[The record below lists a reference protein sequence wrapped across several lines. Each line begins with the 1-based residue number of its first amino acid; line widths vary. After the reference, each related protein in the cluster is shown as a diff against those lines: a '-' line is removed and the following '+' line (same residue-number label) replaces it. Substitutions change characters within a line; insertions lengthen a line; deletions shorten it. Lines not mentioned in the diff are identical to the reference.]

1 MGLRERLFGSSSS
14 ESDSGVIDTSG
25 SSTRTESGTEVI
37 IDEDARR
44 NPTRRQRLA
53 NADRSDV
60 RAAASS
66 ARSGLAQDIRKAERA
81 ARRKARAAATRAKNV
96 DTSKAV
102 ETLAGDPAATPQP
115 RGMADEDPRAAVDR
129 AGRAAEMS
137 APVDA
142 TLTPLGGGLANLQF
156 FAGGQP
162 AGEDGLEEFVTGR
175 PRDAPQMGPSLVD
188 LAVGVGAPA
197 SGSGSRPQQSGNESD
212 DPLEVD
218 DPLGV
223 TSGYGGGR

>member
-1 MGLRERLFGSSSS
+1 MSLRERLFGSTSS

-25 SSTRTESGTEVI
+25 SSGRTESGTEVV

-44 NPTRRQRLA
+44 KPTAGQRLA

-60 RAAASS
+60 RAAAGR
-66 ARSGLAQDIRKAERA
+66 ARSGLAQDIRKAKRA
-81 ARRKARAAATRAKNV
+81 TRAQARAAVTRAKNV

-102 ETLAGDPAATPQP
+102 DALAGDPAATPRP
-115 RGMADEDPRAAVDR
+115 RSMADEDPRAAVDR
-129 AGRAAEMS
+129 AGRTAEMS

-142 TLTPLGGGLANLQF
+142 SLTPLGGGLADLQF
-156 FAGGQP
+156 FAGGAP

-175 PRDAPQMGPSLVD
+175 PRDAPDMGPSLVD
-188 LAVGVGAPA
+188 LAVGVGA
-197 SGSGSRPQQSGNESD
+197 SGGGSRARGEDTSESD
-212 DPLEVD
+212 DPLVVD

-223 TSGYGGGR
+223 TSGYGGDR